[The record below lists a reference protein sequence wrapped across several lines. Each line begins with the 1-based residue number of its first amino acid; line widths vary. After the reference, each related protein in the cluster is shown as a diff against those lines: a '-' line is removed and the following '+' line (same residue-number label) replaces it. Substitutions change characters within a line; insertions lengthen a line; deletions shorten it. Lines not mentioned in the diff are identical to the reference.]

1 MQSCILYDYSNY
13 KGFGSYHVHIFF
25 MVIGILEDVNSFK
38 VIDLEGPES
47 LRITRLRFFFLK
59 CTLILPFKI
68 NRSS

>member
-47 LRITRLRFFFLK
+47 LRITRLRFF
-59 CTLILPFKI
+59 
-68 NRSS
+68 